1 MSVGEKTT
9 AVLSRVLTSSREPNR
24 AFDALPGALLHPV
37 RSRDDDSGAVGEPEG
52 FTIIG
57 LMMAIAIINI
67 GLAVALTSWA
77 TINKRAKETEL
88 IWRGQQY
95 VRALR
100 CHQAATGALPDDLD
114 DLVESDCIR
123 AVYPDP
129 MSPDGEWRIIRE
141 SDLRFSQGRT
151 GFGATRSAGAV
162 LDSID
167 RELRGPEAFFGNT
180 GAPAGGAP
188 PESLEAAFLRLQN
201 LSQRLSQSF
210 ASGSGNG
217 IVGVVSTSTD
227 EALRLY
233 KGETTYDAW
242 RFLAR

>member
-1 MSVGEKTT
+1 MSVGEKKNAT
-9 AVLSRVLTSSREPNR
+9 LRNSRGPQSGG
-24 AFDALPGALLHPV
+24 DPGT
-37 RSRDDDSGAVGEPEG
+37 VGDPEG
-52 FTIIG
+52 FTFIG
-57 LMMAIAIINI
+57 LMVAIALINI
-67 GLAVALTSWA
+67 SLAVALTSWA

-100 CHQAATGALPDDLD
+100 CHQAETGALPDDLD
-114 DLVESDCIR
+114 ELLESDCIR

-141 SDLRFSQGRT
+141 SDLEFTPGGT
-151 GFGATRSAGAV
+151 GFGGTRSAGAV

-167 RELRGPEAFFGNT
+167 RELRGPEAFFGSTGNT
-180 GAPAGGAP
+180 GAQARLGRGGGTQA
-188 PESLEAAFLRLQN
+188 ELLEAASLRLRN

-210 ASGSGNG
+210 GRGSGNG
-217 IVGVVSTSTD
+217 IVGVASNSTD

-233 KGETTYDAW
+233 EGEMTYDAW
-242 RFLAR
+242 RFVARAAVTR